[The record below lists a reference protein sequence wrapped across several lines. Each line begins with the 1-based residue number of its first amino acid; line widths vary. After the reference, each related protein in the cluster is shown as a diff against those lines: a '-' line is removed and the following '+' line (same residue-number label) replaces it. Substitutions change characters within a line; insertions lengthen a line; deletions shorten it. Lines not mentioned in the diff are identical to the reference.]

1 MMLIDRTG
9 ATLSMRLPLGNY
21 AAAGEAAAEGSRVL
35 LEEST
40 VLSRML
46 QRELLAPPLGGETGT
61 SNVAVALTVV
71 RRTTTRGRV
80 ATRKG

>member
-9 ATLSMRLPLGNY
+9 ATLSMRLPLGKY
-21 AAAGEAAAEGSRVL
+21 TAAGEAAAEGSRVL

-40 VLSRML
+40 VLSRVL

>member
-9 ATLSMRLPLGNY
+9 ATLSMRLPLGKY
-21 AAAGEAAAEGSRVL
+21 TAAGEAAAEGSRVL
-35 LEEST
+35 LEEAT

-46 QRELLAPPLGGETGT
+46 QRELLAPPQGGEAGT

-71 RRTTTRGRV
+71 RGITTRGRV